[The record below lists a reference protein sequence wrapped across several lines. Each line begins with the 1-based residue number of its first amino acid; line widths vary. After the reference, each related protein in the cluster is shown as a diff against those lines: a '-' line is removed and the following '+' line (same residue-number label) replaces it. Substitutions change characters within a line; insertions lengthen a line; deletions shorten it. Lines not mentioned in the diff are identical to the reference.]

1 MKKTLLV
8 LIMALALLAAACG
21 DSSGGDTT
29 AGPADSG
36 TATTASSTGD
46 SGTATTAASPGDSGD
61 SGDAMAGPACTA
73 GQTDGDLNL
82 YNWSEYID
90 PELITKFQDE
100 YGVKVTEDFFPSNED
115 MFARVSNGNP
125 GFDVVVPSDYMVAIM
140 IDENLLLPLQKDAL
154 PNLANLAPEF
164 SSGLPFDPDGAYSVA
179 YQWGTTG
186 IGVNLDAMPENF
198 EESWGLIFDPE
209 MASQFKG
216 KISLLDDPRETMG
229 AALKYLGYSLNT
241 TSETE
246 LAEARDLLAATI
258 DNVAAFDSD
267 QFEDLL
273 VGGEVDIAHGY
284 SGDFFAAFDGA
295 STDDYDAWE
304 HFYYFVPE
312 EGGTRWVDNMAI
324 LADAPHPCT
333 AHTFINFILD
343 AENGAALTNFNF
355 YASPNQAAEEFI
367 DPEILDDPAIYPPAD
382 VLAKLELIR
391 DTGDFEINY
400 QDYFTQAKG

>member
-1 MKKTLLV
+1 MKRMLLALLV
-8 LIMALALLAAACG
+8 AVTLLAAACG
-21 DSSGGDTT
+21 DSSGS
-29 AGPADSG
+29 SG
-36 TATTASSTGD
+36 TQTGAETGAGD
-46 SGTATTAASPGDSGD
+46 SGTEAPASPEPTE
-61 SGDAMAGPACTA
+61 AMAAGAQCTP

-90 PELITKFQDE
+90 PELITKFEDQL
-100 YGVKVTEDFFPSNED
+100 GVKVTEDFFPSNED

-140 IDENLLLPLQKDAL
+140 IEENLLLPLTRDAI
-154 PNLANLAPEF
+154 PNLGNLAPEF
-164 SSGLPFDPDGAYSVA
+164 RSGLPFDPEGAYSVA

-186 IGVNLDAMPENF
+186 IGVNLDNVGEDF
-198 EESWGLIFDPE
+198 DESWGLIFDPE

-241 TSETE
+241 TNLDE
-246 LAEARDLLAATI
+246 LAEARDLLAAAV

-295 STDDYDAWE
+295 STDDYDAYE
-304 HFYYFVPE
+304 HFYYFVPK

-333 AHTFINFILD
+333 AHAFINFILD

-367 DPEILDDPAIYPPAD
+367 DPEILEDPSIYPTPET
-382 VLAKLELIR
+382 LAKLEFIE